1 MVSEELIMLYLRH
14 FGLQQSPFSL
24 TPNTAFYVNLPQH
37 HEAMQVL
44 TTALNSGEGFIK
56 VTGEVGTGKTMLC
69 RKLMNEAPD
78 DWKIAYIPDP
88 YLSPLELRWA
98 FASELG
104 LKQADGIDNQQLVQL
119 VQHCLVALAA
129 EGKRVVLIIDEA
141 QALPDDTL
149 EALRLLTN
157 LETEQRKL
165 VHVVLF
171 GQPEL
176 DKRLASYKF
185 RQLRQRVSFSYFL
198 RGMSFDE
205 VQAYVSTRVDI
216 AGVRQPLFS
225 AAALKAIWKYSRGI
239 PRLVNVLSHKGL
251 MLAFGENKLQVEA
264 RHLRYAAKDT
274 EDVKTHRF
282 AVSPLLV
289 GIMAAVALSAAAVA
303 AWHFRGLWL

>member
-37 HEAMQVL
+37 HEALEVL
-44 TTALNSGEGFIK
+44 TTALNAGEGFIK

-69 RKLMNEAPD
+69 RKLMNEAAE
-78 DWKIAYIPDP
+78 DWVLAYIPDP

-98 FASELG
+98 FANELG
-104 LKQADGIDNQQLVQL
+104 LTQADATDNQQLVQL
-119 VQHCLVALAA
+119 LQHRLVELAA

-165 VHVVLF
+165 LQVVLF

-185 RQLRQRVSFSYFL
+185 RQLRQRVSFSYLL
-198 RGMSFDE
+198 RGMSYHE
-205 VQAYVSTRVDI
+205 VQAYVSTRSEI

-225 AAALKAIWKYSRGI
+225 PAALKAIWKYSRGI

-251 MLAFGENKLQVEA
+251 MLAFGENKLQVDA
-264 RHLRYAAKDT
+264 KHLRYAAQDT
-274 EDVKTHRF
+274 EDVQTHSSVLT
-282 AVSPLLV
+282 AVLTVLSVSVLV
-289 GIMAAVALSAAAVA
+289 LAAAA
-303 AWHFRGLWL
+303 AWHFRELWL

>member
-14 FGLQQSPFSL
+14 FGLQQSPFNL
-24 TPNTAFYVNLPQH
+24 TPNTAFYVDLPQH
-37 HEAMQVL
+37 HEALEVL
-44 TTALNSGEGFIK
+44 TTALNVGEGFIK

-69 RKLMNEAPD
+69 RKLMNDAPQ
-78 DWKIAYIPDP
+78 DWVIAYIPDP
-88 YLSPLELRWA
+88 YLTPLELRWA
-98 FASELG
+98 LASELG
-104 LKQADGIDNQQLVQL
+104 LKQSEHIDNQQLVQL
-119 VQHCLVALAA
+119 LQHCLVALAA
-129 EGKRVVLIIDEA
+129 EEKRVVLIIDEA

-165 VHVVLF
+165 LQVVLF

-198 RGMSFDE
+198 RGMSYYE
-205 VQAYVSTRVDI
+205 VKAYVGARIDI

-225 AAALKAIWKYSRGI
+225 PGALKAIRKYSRGI

-251 MLAFGENKLQVEA
+251 MLAFGENKLQVDSK
-264 RHLRYAAKDT
+264 HIRYAAKDT
-274 EDVKTHRF
+274 EDVKEHLSGF
-282 AVSPLLV
+282 NPIWLGVSVSVFLL
-289 GIMAAVALSAAAVA
+289 AAAA
-303 AWHFRGLWL
+303 AWHFRGLL

>member
-1 MVSEELIMLYLRH
+1 MVSEELTMLYLRH
-14 FGLQQSPFSL
+14 FGLQQTPFSL
-24 TPNTAFYVNLPQH
+24 TPNTAFYVDLPQH
-37 HEAMQVL
+37 HEALEVL
-44 TTALNSGEGFIK
+44 TTALNVGEGFIK

-78 DWKIAYIPDP
+78 DWVIAYIPDP
-88 YLSPLELRWA
+88 YLSPVELRWA
-98 FASELG
+98 FATELG
-104 LKQADGIDNQQLVQL
+104 LKQSDTIDNQQLVQL
-119 VQHCLVALAA
+119 LQHCLVALAA

-165 VHVVLF
+165 LQVVLF

-198 RGMSFDE
+198 RGMSYYE
-205 VQAYVSTRVDI
+205 VQAYISARVDI

-225 AAALKAIWKYSRGI
+225 PGALKAIWKYSRGI

-251 MLAFGENKLQVEA
+251 MLAFGENKLQVDT

-274 EDVKTHRF
+274 EDVRDHN
-282 AVSPLLV
+282 ASLNPIWLGVLVSSLM
-289 GIMAAVALSAAAVA
+289 IAAAA

>member
-24 TPNTAFYVNLPQH
+24 TPNTAFYVDLPQH

-44 TTALNSGEGFIK
+44 TTALNAGEGFIK

-69 RKLMNEAPD
+69 RKLMNDAPD
-78 DWKIAYIPDP
+78 DWVIAYIPDP

-98 FASELG
+98 FATELG
-104 LKQADGIDNQQLVQL
+104 LKQSDSINNQQLVQL
-119 VQHCLVALAA
+119 VQHCLVAFAA

-165 VHVVLF
+165 LQVVLF

-198 RGMSFDE
+198 RGMSYYE
-205 VQAYVSTRVDI
+205 VQAYVRARIDI

-225 AAALKAIWKYSRGI
+225 PGALKAIWKYSRGI

-251 MLAFGENKLQVEA
+251 MLAFGENKLQVET

-274 EDVKTHRF
+274 EDVKDRTF
-282 AVSPLLV
+282 VINPIVLALLLSTLM
-289 GIMAAVALSAAAVA
+289 IAVAA
-303 AWHFRGLWL
+303 AWHFKGQWL

>member
-14 FGLQQSPFSL
+14 FGLQQTPFSL
-24 TPNTAFYVNLPQH
+24 TPNTAFYVDLPQH
-37 HEAMQVL
+37 HEALEVL
-44 TTALNSGEGFIK
+44 NTALNVGEGFIK

-69 RKLMNEAPD
+69 RKLMNDAPE
-78 DWKIAYIPDP
+78 DWVIAYIPDP

-98 FASELG
+98 FATELG
-104 LKQADGIDNQQLVQL
+104 LKQADTVDNQQLLQL
-119 VQHCLVALAA
+119 LQHRLVALAA

-165 VHVVLF
+165 LQVVLF

-185 RQLRQRVSFSYFL
+185 RQLRQRVSFSYLL
-198 RGMSFDE
+198 RGMSFYE
-205 VQAYVSTRVDI
+205 VQAYISTRIDI

-225 AAALKAIWKYSRGI
+225 RGALKAIWKYSRGI

-251 MLAFGENKLQVEA
+251 MLAFGENKLQVDTK
-264 RHLRYAAKDT
+264 HLRYAAKDT
-274 EDVKTHRF
+274 EDVQIQMSALNPIF
-282 AVSPLLV
+282 LGVLISVLL
-289 GIMAAVALSAAAVA
+289 IAAAA

>member
-1 MVSEELIMLYLRH
+1 MLYLHH

-24 TPNTAFYVNLPQH
+24 TPNTAFYVDLPQH
-37 HEAMQVL
+37 HEALEVL
-44 TTALNSGEGFIK
+44 NTALQVGEGFIK

-78 DWKIAYIPDP
+78 DWVIAYIPDP

-98 FASELG
+98 LACELG
-104 LKQADGIDNQQLVQL
+104 LKQSNNIDGQQLVHLLQRHL
-119 VQHCLVALAA
+119 VDLA
-129 EGKRVVLIIDEA
+129 GQQKRVVLIIDEA

-157 LETEQRKL
+157 FETEQRKL
-165 VHVVLF
+165 LQVVLF

-198 RGMSFDE
+198 RGMSYYE
-205 VQAYVSTRVDI
+205 VQAYVNTRIDI

-225 AAALKAIWKYSRGI
+225 PAALKAIWKYSRGV

-251 MLAFGENKLQVEA
+251 MLAFGENKHQVTTK
-264 RHLRYAAKDT
+264 HLRYAARDT
-274 EDVKTHRF
+274 EDVKDYIRTMSSGWLVVV
-282 AVSPLLV
+282 AVML
-289 GIMAAVALSAAAVA
+289 ISAATA
-303 AWHFRGLWL
+303 AWYYRSLL

>member
-14 FGLQQSPFSL
+14 FGLQQTPFSL
-24 TPNTAFYVNLPQH
+24 TPNTAFYVDLPQH
-37 HEAMQVL
+37 HEALEVL
-44 TTALNSGEGFIK
+44 NTALNVGEGFIK

-69 RKLMNEAPD
+69 RKLMNDAPE
-78 DWKIAYIPDP
+78 DWVIAYIPDP

-98 FASELG
+98 FATELG
-104 LKQADGIDNQQLVQL
+104 LKQADTVDNQQLLQL
-119 VQHCLVALAA
+119 LQHRLVALAA

-165 VHVVLF
+165 LQVVLF

-185 RQLRQRVSFSYFL
+185 RQLRQRVSFSYLL
-198 RGMSFDE
+198 RGMSFYE
-205 VQAYVSTRVDI
+205 VQAYISTRIDI

-225 AAALKAIWKYSRGI
+225 PGALKAIWKYSRGI

-251 MLAFGENKLQVEA
+251 MLAFGENKLQVDTK
-264 RHLRYAAKDT
+264 HLRYAAKDT
-274 EDVKTHRF
+274 EDVQIQMSALNPIF
-282 AVSPLLV
+282 LGVLISVLL
-289 GIMAAVALSAAAVA
+289 IAAAA
-303 AWHFRGLWL
+303 AWHFRELWL

>member
-24 TPNTAFYVNLPQH
+24 TPNTAFYVDLPQH
-37 HEAMQVL
+37 HEAMEVL
-44 TTALNSGEGFIK
+44 TTALNVGEGFIK

-69 RKLMNEAPD
+69 RKLMNDAPD
-78 DWKIAYIPDP
+78 DWVIAYIPDP

-98 FASELG
+98 FATELG
-104 LKQADGIDNQQLVQL
+104 LKHSDNINNQQLVQL
-119 VQHCLVALAA
+119 LQHCLVAFAA

-165 VHVVLF
+165 LQVVLF

-185 RQLRQRVSFSYFL
+185 RQLRQRVSFSYLL
-198 RGMSFDE
+198 RGMTYYE
-205 VQAYVSTRVDI
+205 VQAYISARIDI

-225 AAALKAIWKYSRGI
+225 PGALKAIWKYSRGI

-251 MLAFGENKLQVEA
+251 MLAFGENKLQVDT

-274 EDVKTHRF
+274 EDVKEHMTGVHP
-282 AVSPLLV
+282 AVLAVLV
-289 GIMAAVALSAAAVA
+289 SIVMITAVA
-303 AWHFRGLWL
+303 AWHFRELWL

>member
-14 FGLQQSPFSL
+14 FGLQQTPFSL
-24 TPNTAFYVNLPQH
+24 TPNTAFYVDLPQH
-37 HEAMQVL
+37 HEALEVL
-44 TTALNSGEGFIK
+44 NTALNVGEGFIK

-69 RKLMNEAPD
+69 RKLMNDAPE
-78 DWKIAYIPDP
+78 DWVIAYIPDP

-98 FASELG
+98 FATELG
-104 LKQADGIDNQQLVQL
+104 LKQADTIDNQQLVQL
-119 VQHCLVALAA
+119 LQHRLVALAA
-129 EGKRVVLIIDEA
+129 EGKRVVLIIDES

-165 VHVVLF
+165 LQVVLF

-185 RQLRQRVSFSYFL
+185 RQLRQRVSFSYLL
-198 RGMSFDE
+198 RGMSFYE
-205 VQAYVSTRVDI
+205 VQAYISTRIDI

-225 AAALKAIWKYSRGI
+225 PGALKAIWKYSRGI

-251 MLAFGENKLQVEA
+251 MLAFGENKLQVDTK
-264 RHLRYAAKDT
+264 HLRYAAKDT
-274 EDVKTHRF
+274 EDVQDQMS
-282 AVSPLLV
+282 AINPILLGVLVSLLMV
-289 GIMAAVALSAAAVA
+289 AVAA

>member
-1 MVSEELIMLYLRH
+1 MYLRH
-14 FGLQQSPFSL
+14 FGLQQTPFSL
-24 TPNTAFYVNLPQH
+24 TPNTAFYVDLPQH
-37 HEAMQVL
+37 HEALEVL
-44 TTALNSGEGFIK
+44 TTALNVGEGFIK

-69 RKLMNEAPD
+69 RKLMNEAPE
-78 DWKIAYIPDP
+78 DWVIAYIPDP
-88 YLSPLELRWA
+88 YLSPVELRWA
-98 FASELG
+98 FATELG
-104 LKQADGIDNQQLVQL
+104 LKQSDTIDNQQLVQL
-119 VQHCLVALAA
+119 LQHCLVALAA

-165 VHVVLF
+165 LQVVLF

-198 RGMSFDE
+198 RGMSYYE
-205 VQAYVSTRVDI
+205 VQAYISARVDI

-225 AAALKAIWKYSRGI
+225 PGALKAIWKYSRGI

-251 MLAFGENKLQVEA
+251 MLAFGENKLQVDT
-264 RHLRYAAKDT
+264 RHVRYAAKDT
-274 EDVKTHRF
+274 EDVRYSN
-282 AVSPLLV
+282 AGLNPVWLGVLVSSLM
-289 GIMAAVALSAAAVA
+289 IAAAA
-303 AWHFRGLWL
+303 AWHFRGVWL

>member
-44 TTALNSGEGFIK
+44 TTALNTDEGFIK

-225 AAALKAIWKYSRGI
+225 AAALKAIWKYSRGV

-274 EDVKTHRF
+274 EDVKAHRF

>member
-1 MVSEELIMLYLRH
+1 MVSEELTMLYLRH
-14 FGLQQSPFSL
+14 FGLQQTPFSL
-24 TPNTAFYVNLPQH
+24 TPNTAFYVDLPQH
-37 HEAMQVL
+37 HEALEVL
-44 TTALNSGEGFIK
+44 TTALNVGEGFIK

-69 RKLMNEAPD
+69 RKLMNEAPE
-78 DWKIAYIPDP
+78 DWVIAYIPDP
-88 YLSPLELRWA
+88 YLSPVELRWA
-98 FASELG
+98 FATELG
-104 LKQADGIDNQQLVQL
+104 LKQSDTIDNQQLVQL
-119 VQHCLVALAA
+119 LQHCLVALAA

-165 VHVVLF
+165 LQVVLF

-198 RGMSFDE
+198 RGMSYYE
-205 VQAYVSTRVDI
+205 VQAYISARVDI

-225 AAALKAIWKYSRGI
+225 PGALKAIWKYSRGI

-251 MLAFGENKLQVEA
+251 MLAFGENKLQVDT
-264 RHLRYAAKDT
+264 RHVRYAAKDT
-274 EDVKTHRF
+274 EDVRYPN
-282 AVSPLLV
+282 AGLSPVWLGILVSSLM
-289 GIMAAVALSAAAVA
+289 IAAAA

>member
-14 FGLQQSPFSL
+14 FGLQQTPFSL
-24 TPNTAFYVNLPQH
+24 TPNTAFYVDLPQH
-37 HEAMQVL
+37 HEALEVL
-44 TTALNSGEGFIK
+44 NTALNVGEGFIK

-69 RKLMNEAPD
+69 RKLMNDAPE
-78 DWKIAYIPDP
+78 DWVIAYIPDP

-98 FASELG
+98 FATELG
-104 LKQADGIDNQQLVQL
+104 LKHADTVDNQQLLQL
-119 VQHCLVALAA
+119 LQHRLVALAA

-165 VHVVLF
+165 LQVVLF

-185 RQLRQRVSFSYFL
+185 RQLRQRVSFSYLL
-198 RGMSFDE
+198 RGMSFYE
-205 VQAYVSTRVDI
+205 VQAYISTRIDI

-225 AAALKAIWKYSRGI
+225 PGALKAIWKYSRGI

-251 MLAFGENKLQVEA
+251 MLAFGENKLQVDTK
-264 RHLRYAAKDT
+264 HLRYAAKDT
-274 EDVKTHRF
+274 EDVQDQM
-282 AVSPLLV
+282 SSLNPILLGV
-289 GIMAAVALSAAAVA
+289 LISVLLIAAAA

>member
-274 EDVKTHRF
+274 EDVKAHRF

>member
-104 LKQADGIDNQQLVQL
+104 LKQTDGIDNQQLVQL

-274 EDVKTHRF
+274 EDVKAHRF

>member
-24 TPNTAFYVNLPQH
+24 TPNTAFYVDLPQH

-44 TTALNSGEGFIK
+44 TTALNVGEGFIK

-69 RKLMNEAPD
+69 RKLMNDAPD
-78 DWKIAYIPDP
+78 DWVIAYVPDP
-88 YLSPLELRWA
+88 YLTPLELRWA
-98 FASELG
+98 LATELG
-104 LKQADGIDNQQLVQL
+104 LKHSDTINNQQLVQL
-119 VQHCLVALAA
+119 VQHCLVA
-129 EGKRVVLIIDEA
+129 IIDEA

-165 VHVVLF
+165 LQVVLF

-185 RQLRQRVSFSYFL
+185 RQLRQRVSFSYLL
-198 RGMSFDE
+198 RGMTYYE
-205 VQAYVSTRVDI
+205 VQSYISARIEI

-225 AAALKAIWKYSRGI
+225 PGALKALWKYSRGI

-251 MLAFGENKLQVEA
+251 MLAFGENKLQVDT

-274 EDVKTHRF
+274 EDVKDHITGIHPVML
-282 AVSPLLV
+282 AVLV
-289 GIMAAVALSAAAVA
+289 SVAMITAAAL
-303 AWHFRGLWL
+303 WHFRGLWL

>member
-14 FGLQQSPFSL
+14 FGLQQTPFSL
-24 TPNTAFYVNLPQH
+24 TPNTAFYVDLPQH
-37 HEAMQVL
+37 HEALEVL
-44 TTALNSGEGFIK
+44 NTALNVGEGFIK

-69 RKLMNEAPD
+69 RKLMNDAPE
-78 DWKIAYIPDP
+78 DWVIAYIPDP

-98 FASELG
+98 FATELG
-104 LKQADGIDNQQLVQL
+104 LKQADTVDNQQLLQL
-119 VQHCLVALAA
+119 LQHRLVALAA

-165 VHVVLF
+165 LQVVLF

-185 RQLRQRVSFSYFL
+185 RQLRQRVSFSYLL
-198 RGMSFDE
+198 RGMSFYE
-205 VQAYVSTRVDI
+205 VQAYISTRIDI

-225 AAALKAIWKYSRGI
+225 PGALKAIWKYSRGI

-251 MLAFGENKLQVEA
+251 MLAFGENKLQVDTK
-264 RHLRYAAKDT
+264 HLRYAAKDT
-274 EDVKTHRF
+274 EDVQIQMSALNPIF
-282 AVSPLLV
+282 LAVLISVLL
-289 GIMAAVALSAAAVA
+289 ITAAA

>member
-1 MVSEELIMLYLRH
+1 MVSKELIMLYLRH

-24 TPNTAFYVNLPQH
+24 TPNTAFYVDLPQH
-37 HEAMQVL
+37 HEALQVL
-44 TTALNSGEGFIK
+44 TTALNAGEGFIK

-69 RKLMNEAPD
+69 RKLMNEAPE
-78 DWKIAYIPDP
+78 DWVIAYIPDP
-88 YLSPLELRWA
+88 YLTPLELRWA
-98 FASELG
+98 LACELG
-104 LKQADGIDNQQLVQL
+104 LKQSEHIDNQQLVQL
-119 VQHCLVALAA
+119 LQHRLVALAT
-129 EGKRVVLIIDEA
+129 EGKRVALIIDEA

-165 VHVVLF
+165 LQVVLF

-198 RGMSFDE
+198 RGMSYYE
-205 VQAYVSTRVDI
+205 VQEYINTRIDI

-225 AAALKAIWKYSRGI
+225 PAALKAVWKYSRGI

-251 MLAFGENKLQVEA
+251 MLAFGENKLQVDSK
-264 RHLRYAAKDT
+264 HLRYAAKDT
-274 EDVKTHRF
+274 EDVKDRLSGLSP
-282 AVSPLLV
+282 AVLVILFSMLLIV
-289 GIMAAVALSAAAVA
+289 AAA
-303 AWHFRGLWL
+303 AWHFREWLL

>member
-14 FGLQQSPFSL
+14 FGLQQTPFSL
-24 TPNTAFYVNLPQH
+24 TPNTAFYVDLPQH
-37 HEAMQVL
+37 HEALEVL
-44 TTALNSGEGFIK
+44 NTALNVGEGFIK

-69 RKLMNEAPD
+69 RKLMNDAPE
-78 DWKIAYIPDP
+78 DWVIAYIPDP

-98 FASELG
+98 FATELG
-104 LKQADGIDNQQLVQL
+104 LKQADTVDNQQLLQL
-119 VQHCLVALAA
+119 LQHRLVALAA

-165 VHVVLF
+165 LQVVLF

-185 RQLRQRVSFSYFL
+185 RQLRQRVSFSYLL
-198 RGMSFDE
+198 RGMSFYE
-205 VQAYVSTRVDI
+205 VQAYISTRIDI

-225 AAALKAIWKYSRGI
+225 PGALKAIWKYSRGI

-251 MLAFGENKLQVEA
+251 MLAFGENKLQVDTK
-264 RHLRYAAKDT
+264 HLRYAAKDT
-274 EDVKTHRF
+274 EDVQIQMSALNPIF
-282 AVSPLLV
+282 LGVLISVLL
-289 GIMAAVALSAAAVA
+289 IAAAA

>member
-1 MVSEELIMLYLRH
+1 MLYLRH
-14 FGLQQSPFSL
+14 FGLQQTPFSL
-24 TPNTAFYVNLPQH
+24 TPNTAFYVDLPQH
-37 HEAMQVL
+37 HEALEVL
-44 TTALNSGEGFIK
+44 NTALNVGEGFIK

-69 RKLMNEAPD
+69 RKLMNDAPE
-78 DWKIAYIPDP
+78 DWVIAYIPDP

-98 FASELG
+98 FATELG
-104 LKQADGIDNQQLVQL
+104 LKQADTVDNQQLLQL
-119 VQHCLVALAA
+119 LQHRLVALAA

-165 VHVVLF
+165 LQVVLF

-185 RQLRQRVSFSYFL
+185 RQLRQRVSFSYLL
-198 RGMSFDE
+198 RGMSFYE
-205 VQAYVSTRVDI
+205 VQAYISTRIDI

-225 AAALKAIWKYSRGI
+225 PGALKAIWKYSRGI

-251 MLAFGENKLQVEA
+251 MLAFGENKLQVDTK
-264 RHLRYAAKDT
+264 HLRYAAKDT
-274 EDVKTHRF
+274 EDVQIQMSALNPIF
-282 AVSPLLV
+282 LAVLISVLL
-289 GIMAAVALSAAAVA
+289 IAAAA
-303 AWHFRGLWL
+303 AWHFRELWL

>member
-1 MVSEELIMLYLRH
+1 MVSKELIMLYLRH
-14 FGLQQSPFSL
+14 FGLQQTPFSL
-24 TPNTAFYVNLPQH
+24 TPNTAFYVDLPQH
-37 HEAMQVL
+37 HEALEVL
-44 TTALNSGEGFIK
+44 TTALNVGEGFIK

-69 RKLMNEAPD
+69 RKLMNEAPG
-78 DWKIAYIPDP
+78 DWVIAYIPDP
-88 YLSPLELRWA
+88 YLSPVELRWA
-98 FASELG
+98 FATELG
-104 LKQADGIDNQQLVQL
+104 LKQSDTIDNQQLVQL
-119 VQHCLVALAA
+119 LQHCLVALAA

-165 VHVVLF
+165 LQVVLF

-198 RGMSFDE
+198 RGMSYYE
-205 VQAYVSTRVDI
+205 VQAYISARVDI

-225 AAALKAIWKYSRGI
+225 PGALKAIWKYSRGI

-251 MLAFGENKLQVEA
+251 MLAFGENKLQVDT

-274 EDVKTHRF
+274 EDVRYHN
-282 AVSPLLV
+282 ASLNPVWLGVLVSLLM
-289 GIMAAVALSAAAVA
+289 IAAAA

>member
-14 FGLQQSPFSL
+14 FGLQESPFSL
-24 TPNTAFYVNLPQH
+24 TPNTAFYVDLPQH
-37 HEAMQVL
+37 HEALQVL
-44 TTALNSGEGFIK
+44 TTALNVGEGFIK

-69 RKLMNEAPD
+69 RKLMNEAPE
-78 DWKIAYIPDP
+78 DWVIAYLPDP
-88 YLSPLELRWA
+88 YLTPLELRWA

-104 LKQADGIDNQQLVQL
+104 LKQSDHVDNQQLVQL
-119 VQHCLVALAA
+119 LQHRLVALAT
-129 EGKRVVLIIDEA
+129 EGKRVALIIDEA

-165 VHVVLF
+165 LQVVLF

-198 RGMSFDE
+198 RGMSYYE
-205 VQAYVSTRVDI
+205 VQEYINTRVDI

-225 AAALKAIWKYSRGI
+225 PAALKAVWKYSRGI

-251 MLAFGENKLQVEA
+251 MLAFGENKLQVDVK
-264 RHLRYAAKDT
+264 HLRYAAKDT
-274 EDVKTHRF
+274 EDVKDSL
-282 AVSPLLV
+282 AVLHPLWLTVLCSFLLV
-289 GIMAAVALSAAAVA
+289 TAAAV
-303 AWHFRGLWL
+303 WYFRGLLL

>member
-1 MVSEELIMLYLRH
+1 MMLYLRH

-37 HEAMQVL
+37 HEALEVL
-44 TTALNSGEGFIK
+44 TTALNVGEGFIK

-69 RKLMNEAPD
+69 RKLMNEAAE
-78 DWKIAYIPDP
+78 DWVIAYIPDP
-88 YLSPLELRWA
+88 FLSPLELRWA
-98 FASELG
+98 FANELG
-104 LKQADGIDNQQLVQL
+104 LKQADAIDNQQLVQL
-119 VQHCLVALAA
+119 LQHRLVALAA

-141 QALPDDTL
+141 QALPDETL

-165 VHVVLF
+165 LQVVLF

-185 RQLRQRVSFSYFL
+185 RQLRQRVSFSYLL
-198 RGMSFDE
+198 RGMSYYE
-205 VQAYVSTRVDI
+205 VQAYVATRVEI

-251 MLAFGENKLQVEA
+251 MLAFGENKLQVDA
-264 RHLRYAAKDT
+264 KHLRYAAQDT
-274 EDVKTHRF
+274 EDVQTHSSVLTVVLTGLS
-282 AVSPLLV
+282 VSVLVLL
-289 GIMAAVALSAAAVA
+289 AAA
-303 AWHFRGLWL
+303 AWHFRELWL

>member
-14 FGLQQSPFSL
+14 FGLQQIPFSL
-24 TPNTAFYVNLPQH
+24 TPNTAFYVDLPQH
-37 HEAMQVL
+37 HEALEVL
-44 TTALNSGEGFIK
+44 TTALNAGEGFIK

-69 RKLMNEAPD
+69 RKLMNEAPE
-78 DWKIAYIPDP
+78 DWVIAYIPDP
-88 YLSPLELRWA
+88 YLSPQELRWA
-98 FASELG
+98 FATELG
-104 LKQADGIDNQQLVQL
+104 LKQSETIDNQQLVQL
-119 VQHCLVALAA
+119 LQHCLVALAA

-165 VHVVLF
+165 LHVVLF

-176 DKRLASYKF
+176 DKRLATYKF

-198 RGMSFDE
+198 RGMSSYE
-205 VQAYVSTRVDI
+205 VQAYINARIDI

-225 AAALKAIWKYSRGI
+225 PGALKAIWKYSRGI

-251 MLAFGENKLQVEA
+251 MLAFGENKLQVDT
-264 RHLRYAAKDT
+264 RHIRYAAKDT
-274 EDVKTHRF
+274 EDVKEHL
-282 AVSPLLV
+282 SGLNPILLGV
-289 GIMAAVALSAAAVA
+289 LISSLMIAVA
-303 AWHFRGLWL
+303 AVWHFRELWL

>member
-14 FGLQQSPFSL
+14 FGLQQTPFSL
-24 TPNTAFYVNLPQH
+24 TPNTAFYVDLPQH
-37 HEAMQVL
+37 HEALDVL
-44 TTALNSGEGFIK
+44 NTALNVGEGFIK

-69 RKLMNEAPD
+69 RKLMNDAPE
-78 DWKIAYIPDP
+78 DWVIAYIPDP

-98 FASELG
+98 FATELG
-104 LKQADGIDNQQLVQL
+104 LKHADTVDNQQLLQL
-119 VQHCLVALAA
+119 LQHRLVALAA

-165 VHVVLF
+165 LQVVLF

-185 RQLRQRVSFSYFL
+185 RQLRQRVSFSYLL
-198 RGMSFDE
+198 RGMSFYE
-205 VQAYVSTRVDI
+205 VQAYISTRIDI

-225 AAALKAIWKYSRGI
+225 PGALKAIWKYSRGI

-251 MLAFGENKLQVEA
+251 MLAFGENKLQVDTK
-264 RHLRYAAKDT
+264 HLRYAAKDT
-274 EDVKTHRF
+274 EDVQDQMS
-282 AVSPLLV
+282 AINPILLGV
-289 GIMAAVALSAAAVA
+289 LISVLLIAAAA

>member
-1 MVSEELIMLYLRH
+1 MVSEALIMLYLRH
-14 FGLQQSPFSL
+14 FGLQQTPFSL
-24 TPNTAFYVNLPQH
+24 TPNTAFYVDLPQH
-37 HEAMQVL
+37 HEAMEVL
-44 TTALNSGEGFIK
+44 TTALNAGEGFIK

-69 RKLMNEAPD
+69 RKLINDAQD
-78 DWKIAYIPDP
+78 DWVIAYIPDP
-88 YLSPLELRWA
+88 YLSPAELRWA
-98 FASELG
+98 FAAELG
-104 LKQADGIDNQQLVQL
+104 LQQSDNISNQQLVQL
-119 VQHCLVALAA
+119 VQHCLVAFAA
-129 EGKRVVLIIDEA
+129 EGKKVILIIDEA

-165 VHVVLF
+165 LQVVLF

-198 RGMSFDE
+198 RGMSYHE
-205 VQAYVSTRVDI
+205 VQAYISARIDI

-225 AAALKAIWKYSRGI
+225 PAALKALWKYSRGI

-251 MLAFGENKLQVEA
+251 MLAFGENKQQVAA

-274 EDVKTHRF
+274 EDVQDQ
-282 AVSPLLV
+282 LV
-289 GIMAAVALSAAAVA
+289 QPSVAIVGVLIALVLAVAVA
-303 AWHFRGLWL
+303 WYFGGLWL

>member
-44 TTALNSGEGFIK
+44 TTALNTGEGFIK

-274 EDVKTHRF
+274 EDVKAHRF
-282 AVSPLLV
+282 SVSPLLV

>member
-1 MVSEELIMLYLRH
+1 MLYLRH
-14 FGLQQSPFSL
+14 FGLQQTPFSL
-24 TPNTAFYVNLPQH
+24 TPNTAFYVDLPQH
-37 HEAMQVL
+37 HEALEVL
-44 TTALNSGEGFIK
+44 TTALNVGEGFIK

-69 RKLMNEAPD
+69 RKLMNEAAD
-78 DWKIAYIPDP
+78 DWVIAYIPDP

-98 FASELG
+98 FATELG
-104 LKQADGIDNQQLVQL
+104 LKQSDTIDNQQLVQL
-119 VQHCLVALAA
+119 VQHCLVAFAA

-165 VHVVLF
+165 LQVVLF

-198 RGMSFDE
+198 RGMSYYE
-205 VQAYVSTRVDI
+205 VQAYVSARIDI

-225 AAALKAIWKYSRGI
+225 PGALKAIWKYSRGI

-251 MLAFGENKLQVEA
+251 MLAFGENKLQVDT
-264 RHLRYAAKDT
+264 RHIRYAAKDT
-274 EDVKTHRF
+274 EDVRDHMSGF
-282 AVSPLLV
+282 NPIWQGVLVSLLM
-289 GIMAAVALSAAAVA
+289 ITAAT
-303 AWHFRGLWL
+303 AWHFRELWL

>member
-24 TPNTAFYVNLPQH
+24 TPNTAFYVDLPQH
-37 HEAMQVL
+37 HEAMEVL
-44 TTALNSGEGFIK
+44 TTALNVSEGFIK

-69 RKLMNEAPD
+69 RKLMNEAPE
-78 DWKIAYIPDP
+78 DWVIAYIPDP

-98 FASELG
+98 LACELG
-104 LKQADGIDNQQLVQL
+104 LKQSDGIDSQQLVQL
-119 VQHCLVALAA
+119 IQRHLVVLAGQ
-129 EGKRVVLIIDEA
+129 EKRVVLIIDEA

-165 VHVVLF
+165 LQVVLF

-198 RGMSFDE
+198 RGMSYYE
-205 VQAYVSTRVDI
+205 VQAYVSTRIDI

-225 AAALKAIWKYSRGI
+225 PGALKAIWKYSRGI

-251 MLAFGENKLQVEA
+251 MLAFGENKLQVDA

-274 EDVKTHRF
+274 EDVKDSISGINPIVL
-282 AVSPLLV
+282 AVLLSSLM
-289 GIMAAVALSAAAVA
+289 IAAAA
-303 AWHFRGLWL
+303 LWHFRELWL